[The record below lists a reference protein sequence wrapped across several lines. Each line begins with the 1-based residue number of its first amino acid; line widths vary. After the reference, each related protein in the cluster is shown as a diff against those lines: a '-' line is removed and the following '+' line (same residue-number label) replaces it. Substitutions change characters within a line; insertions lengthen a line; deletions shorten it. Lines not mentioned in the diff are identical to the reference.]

1 MIILENA
8 IFYHILFYFICFSIE
23 FIYIE
28 EELEGEIINI

>member
-1 MIILENA
+1 MQSFIT
-8 IFYHILFYFICFSIE
+8 FLFYFICFSIE